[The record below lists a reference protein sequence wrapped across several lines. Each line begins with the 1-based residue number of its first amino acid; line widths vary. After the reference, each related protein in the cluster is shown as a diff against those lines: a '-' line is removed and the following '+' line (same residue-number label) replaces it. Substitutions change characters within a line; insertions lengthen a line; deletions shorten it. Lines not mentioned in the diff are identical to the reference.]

1 MSWSA
6 CWSCMMTTQPTWPM
20 MRSPLSERIWRDEG
34 LKLTQCWWDQNPSC
48 VSELLNKD
56 KYVNFIKTYNVENPL
71 LLIVNFELSLFC
83 HYKTQ
88 ACYFSVKII
97 TACTQ
102 YIYIQYPLS
111 LCLLS
116 INWLPYLVRSRTR
129 GTNCIADTSCRTRCP
144 TVTSAREV
152 STTIRD
158 TLLMLR

>member
-1 MSWSA
+1 MKQKMSWSA

-102 YIYIQYPLS
+102 YIYIYSTLFHYVYYPLTDS
-111 LCLLS
+111 LTWS
-116 INWLPYLVRSRTR
+116 DQGHV
-129 GTNCIADTSCRTRCP
+129 AP
-144 TVTSAREV
+144 TVSQ
-152 STTIRD
+152 
-158 TLLMLR
+158 TLLAERAVPL